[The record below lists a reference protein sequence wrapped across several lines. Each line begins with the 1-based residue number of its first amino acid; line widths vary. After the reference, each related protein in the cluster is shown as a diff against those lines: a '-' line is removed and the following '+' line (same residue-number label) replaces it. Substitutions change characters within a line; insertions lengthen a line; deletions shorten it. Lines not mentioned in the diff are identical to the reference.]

1 MEAAVEKPTNEEQ
14 MEPEQQELTFQ
25 EKLASMTPEQ
35 IQATLKL
42 LEQQLM
48 KLVVSHLDAL
58 ELVSGKA
65 LKDFRFKLRD
75 GRKVLIKL
83 K

>member
-25 EKLASMTPEQ
+25 ERLRSMSPEQ
-35 IQATLKL
+35 IQATIQMLEEKL
-42 LEQQLM
+42 MQH
-48 KLVVSHLDAL
+48 VASHLGAL

-65 LKDFRFKLRD
+65 LKDFRFKLSD